1 MLALLQ
7 EELKAAMK
15 AKDKA
20 TLTGLRNIIGKLKAQ
35 RIDKGEDLTD
45 QECIQILQSS
55 VKQLKDSIEQYEKG
69 GRDDLAEVE
78 AFELKLIEKYLP
90 EQLSEEEI
98 RISVQKTIKSTGAKS
113 MQDMGRVM
121 GSVMKN
127 LAGAVDGKVVQK
139 IEWSAVVEGE

>member
-1 MLALLQ
+1 MLSLLQ
-7 EELKAAMK
+7 EELKTAMK

-69 GRDDLAEVE
+69 GRDDLAKVE

-90 EQLSEEEI
+90 KQLSEEEI

-139 IEWSAVVEGE
+139 IVQEKLSS

>member
-1 MLALLQ
+1 MLALFQ

-35 RIDKGEDLTD
+35 RIDKGEDLTKE
-45 QECIQILQSS
+45 ECIQILQSS

-69 GRDDLAEVE
+69 GRDDLAKVE

-90 EQLSEEEI
+90 KQLSEEEI

-139 IEWSAVVEGE
+139 IVQEKLSS

>member
-45 QECIQILQSS
+45 QECINILQSS

-69 GRDDLAEVE
+69 GRDDLAKVE

-98 RISVQKTIKSTGAKS
+98 QILVQKTIKSTGAKS

-139 IEWSAVVEGE
+139 IVQEKLSS

>member
-35 RIDKGEDLTD
+35 RIDKGENLTD

-69 GRDDLAEVE
+69 GRDDLAKVE

-90 EQLSEEEI
+90 EKLSEEEI

-139 IEWSAVVEGE
+139 IVQEKLSS

>member
-1 MLALLQ
+1 MLLLLQ
-7 EELKAAMK
+7 EELKSAMK

-20 TLTGLRNIIGKLKAQ
+20 TLTSLRNIIGKLKAQ
-35 RIDKGEDLTD
+35 RIDKREDLTKE
-45 QECIQILQSS
+45 ECIQILQSS

-69 GRDDLAEVE
+69 GRDDLAKVE

-98 RISVQKTIKSTGAKS
+98 RISVQNTIKSTGAKS

-139 IEWSAVVEGE
+139 IVQEKLSS

>member
-35 RIDKGEDLTD
+35 RIDKGENLTD

-69 GRDDLAEVE
+69 GRDDLAKVE
-78 AFELKLIEKYLP
+78 AFELKLIKKYLP
-90 EQLSEEEI
+90 KQLSEEEI

-139 IEWSAVVEGE
+139 IVQEKLSS

>member
-20 TLTGLRNIIGKLKAQ
+20 TLTGLRNIIGKLKVQ
-35 RIDKGEDLTD
+35 RIDKGEDLTKE
-45 QECIQILQSS
+45 ECIQIFQSS
-55 VKQLKDSIEQYEKG
+55 AKQLKDSIEQYEKG

-78 AFELKLIEKYLP
+78 VFELKLIEKYLP
-90 EQLSEEEI
+90 ENLSEEEI
-98 RISVQKTIKSTGAKS
+98 QISVQNTIKSTGAKS

-121 GSVMKN
+121 GAIMKH
-127 LAGAVDGKVVQK
+127 LVGAADGKMIQRIVQEK
-139 IEWSAVVEGE
+139 LSS

>member
-1 MLALLQ
+1 MLSLLQ

-20 TLTGLRNIIGKLKAQ
+20 TLTGLRNTIGKLKAQ

-90 EQLSEEEI
+90 EKLSEEEI

-139 IEWSAVVEGE
+139 IVQEKLSS

>member
-69 GRDDLAEVE
+69 GRDDLAKVE

-139 IEWSAVVEGE
+139 IVQEKLSS

>member
-1 MLALLQ
+1 MLTLLQ

-55 VKQLKDSIEQYEKG
+55 VKQLKDSIEQFEKG
-69 GRDDLAEVE
+69 GRDDLAEIE

-113 MQDMGRVM
+113 MQDMGGVM

-139 IEWSAVVEGE
+139 IVQEKLSS

>member
-1 MLALLQ
+1 MLLLLQ

-35 RIDKGEDLTD
+35 RIDKGEDLTKE
-45 QECIQILQSS
+45 ECIQILQSS

-69 GRDDLAEVE
+69 GRDDLAKVE
-78 AFELKLIEKYLP
+78 AFELKLIVKYLP

-98 RISVQKTIKSTGAKS
+98 RILVQKTIKSTGAKS

-127 LAGAVDGKVVQK
+127 LVGAVDGKVIQK
-139 IEWSAVVEGE
+139 IVQEKLSS

>member
-1 MLALLQ
+1 MLDLLQ

-35 RIDKGEDLTD
+35 RIDKGEDLTK
-45 QECIQILQSS
+45 EEYIQILQSS
-55 VKQLKDSIEQYEKG
+55 AKQLKDAIEQYEKG

-78 AFELKLIEKYLP
+78 TFELKLIEKYLP
-90 EQLSEEEI
+90 KQLSEDDV
-98 RISVQKTIKSTGAKS
+98 RTLVQKTIKSTGAKT

-121 GSVMKN
+121 GAIMKH
-127 LAGAVDGKVVQK
+127 LAGAADGKMIQK
-139 IEWSAVVEGE
+139 IVHTELSS

>member
-1 MLALLQ
+1 MLPLLQ

-35 RIDKGEDLTD
+35 RIDKGDDLTD
-45 QECIQILQSS
+45 QECINILQSS

-69 GRDDLAEVE
+69 GRDDLAKVE

-139 IEWSAVVEGE
+139 IVQEKLSS

>member
-20 TLTGLRNIIGKLKAQ
+20 TLAGLRNIIGKLKAQ
-35 RIDKGEDLTD
+35 RIDKGEDLTKE
-45 QECIQILQSS
+45 ECIQILQSS

-69 GRDDLAEVE
+69 GRDDLAKVE

-98 RISVQKTIKSTGAKS
+98 QILVQKTY
-113 MQDMGRVM
+113 
-121 GSVMKN
+121 
-127 LAGAVDGKVVQK
+127 
-139 IEWSAVVEGE
+139 

>member
-1 MLALLQ
+1 MLLLLQ

-35 RIDKGEDLTD
+35 RIDKGDDLTD
-45 QECIQILQSS
+45 QECINILQSS

-69 GRDDLAEVE
+69 GRDDLAKVE

-90 EQLSEEEI
+90 KQLSEEEI

-127 LAGAVDGKVVQK
+127 LMGSVDGKVIQK
-139 IEWSAVVEGE
+139 IVQEKLSS

>member
-1 MLALLQ
+1 MLTLFQ

-15 AKDKA
+15 TKDKA

-78 AFELKLIEKYLP
+78 AFELKLIKKKLP
-90 EQLSEEEI
+90 EQLSEDDVLDLV
-98 RISVQKTIKSTGAKS
+98 RKTIKSTGAQS

-121 GSVMKN
+121 GTIMKH
-127 LAGAVDGKVVQK
+127 LAGAADGKKVQR
-139 IEWSAVVEGE
+139 IVQAELNL

>member
-35 RIDKGEDLTD
+35 RIDKGENLTD

-90 EQLSEEEI
+90 EKLSEEEI

-139 IEWSAVVEGE
+139 IVQENLSS

>member
-1 MLALLQ
+1 MLTLLQ
-7 EELKAAMK
+7 EELKTAMK

-90 EQLSEEEI
+90 EQLSEDDV
-98 RISVQKTIKSTGAKS
+98 RTLVRKTIKSTEAKS
-113 MQDMGRVM
+113 MQDMERVM
-121 GSVMKN
+121 GALMKH
-127 LAGAVDGKVVQK
+127 LAGAADGKMVQR
-139 IEWSAVVEGE
+139 IVQGELSS

>member
-7 EELKAAMK
+7 EELKTAMK

-45 QECIQILQSS
+45 QECIQILQSL

-69 GRDDLAEVE
+69 GRDDLAKVE

-98 RISVQKTIKSTGAKS
+98 RISVQNTIKSTGAKS

-139 IEWSAVVEGE
+139 IVQEKLSS

>member
-35 RIDKGEDLTD
+35 RIDKGENLTD

-90 EQLSEEEI
+90 EQLSEEDV
-98 RISVQKTIKSTGAKS
+98 RTLVRKTIKSTEAKS
-113 MQDMGRVM
+113 MQDMERVM
-121 GSVMKN
+121 GAIMKH
-127 LAGAVDGKVVQK
+127 LAGAADGKMVQR
-139 IEWSAVVEGE
+139 IVQGELSS

>member
-1 MLALLQ
+1 
-7 EELKAAMK
+7 MK

-90 EQLSEEEI
+90 EKLSEDDV
-98 RISVQKTIKSTGAKS
+98 RILVRKTIKNTGAES
-113 MQDMGRVM
+113 IQNMGLIM
-121 GSVMKN
+121 GAVMKK
-127 LAGAVDGKVVQK
+127 LAGSAEGKMVQK
-139 IEWSAVVEGE
+139 IVREELNL

>member
-1 MLALLQ
+1 MLSLLQ

-15 AKDKA
+15 DKDKA

-55 VKQLKDSIEQYEKG
+55 VKQLKDSIIQYEQG
-69 GRDDLAEVE
+69 GRNDLAEVE

-90 EQLSEEEI
+90 EQLKDNDV
-98 RISVQKTIKSTGAKS
+98 RALVRKTIKSIGAQS
-113 MQDMGRVM
+113 MQDMGGVM
-121 GSVMKN
+121 GAVMKD
-127 LAGAVDGKVVQK
+127 LAGAADGKMVQR
-139 IEWSAVVEGE
+139 IVQAELSS

>member
-1 MLALLQ
+1 MLTLFQ

-15 AKDKA
+15 TKDKA

-35 RIDKGEDLTD
+35 RIDKGDDLTD

-69 GRDDLAEVE
+69 GRDDLAKVE

-139 IEWSAVVEGE
+139 IVQDKLSS

>member
-7 EELKAAMK
+7 EELLTAMK
-15 AKDKA
+15 AKDKG

-90 EQLSEEEI
+90 EQLSEDDV
-98 RISVQKTIKSTGAKS
+98 RTLVRKTIKSTEAKS
-113 MQDMGRVM
+113 MQDMERVM
-121 GSVMKN
+121 GAIMKH
-127 LAGAVDGKVVQK
+127 LAGAADGKMVQR
-139 IEWSAVVEGE
+139 IVQGELSS

>member
-1 MLALLQ
+1 MLPLLQ

-90 EQLSEEEI
+90 EQLSEDEI
-98 RISVQKTIKSTGAKS
+98 RISVQKTIKSTEAKS
-113 MQDMGRVM
+113 IQDMGKVM

-139 IEWSAVVEGE
+139 IVQEELNS